1 MLDSLVKRLS
11 PLSSVCTGLCVLLIA
26 GCGARKSSQGDN
38 TNLPIPPPAK
48 TWTDI
53 PVANPKDRII
63 IHYHRQD
70 EAYAGVNLWTWDG
83 YNKNSPSPNYF
94 VPAGQDRFGSV
105 FEIDRAKYGES
116 DKIGLIPR
124 IGNNWN
130 QKDGGD
136 KFWYPALG
144 NEVWL
149 VCGQNEVYS
158 NEPDISPKIE
168 LAFIDAR
175 DRIVLQLNAPA
186 PTDVE
191 AALFADGDLAHPM
204 ATATLLQIP
213 ANSGSSPSLRL
224 ALALSAP
231 LDLAGKKYCVQL
243 KGFGRPVALVPRGV
257 LDDPELYFDADAK
270 LGATYS
276 PASTTFRLFAPTAT
290 GVSLVL
296 DDEATGTKGRS
307 TQALKSEPRGIWDLT
322 VQGDLRGKFY
332 AYSLEGPGFDPSREI
347 VDPYAVNAVASTT
360 RGRITDIAAPLQKG
374 PGLAAATDH
383 VIYEM
388 HVRDFS
394 IDPNSGA
401 QHRGLYLGFTEPGTH
416 LPGDASIRTTLD
428 HLVELG
434 VTDVELLP
442 VADFKNDESSP
453 TYNWGYDPMEYFS
466 PEGMYATNPNDDSR
480 VLELAALIEALHS
493 RGIGVIMDVVY
504 NHTAD
509 IAPLSSIV
517 PGYYYRHLDNG
528 ALANGSRCGNEFRTE
543 APMGRKLILDS
554 LKFWT
559 KQYGMDGYRFDLMA
573 IIDQETMKEAAQEL
587 RAINPNIILYGEP
600 WVPAFSPLSDKS
612 DKSAIRALEPI
623 GAFNDDFRDA
633 LHGRPADAST
643 GWMQD
648 GSHRE
653 DLKKAMLISD
663 WCATPGQSINYMTCH
678 DDLTLWDKLKI
689 SMPGASDELLA
700 GTTKLG
706 FLALLT
712 SEGVPFIQ
720 GGTEFSRTKGGDNN
734 SYISPDSVNEIDW
747 SLKKAN
753 SGLVAYVRD
762 LIALRKAHPVFR
774 LRTRVDVV
782 SRLRFVDVP
791 SDKVILYTL
800 NGANLPGETW
810 TSTCVVM
817 NSDNSA
823 AVDVALPAGT
833 WSLAVDENG
842 ANAGEPSFSGS
853 VHVSPKTGL
862 ILWQRGE
869 VSSIDGPG
877 H

>member
-1 MLDSLVKRLS
+1 
-11 PLSSVCTGLCVLLIA
+11 
-26 GCGARKSSQGDN
+26 
-38 TNLPIPPPAK
+38 
-48 TWTDI
+48 
-53 PVANPKDRII
+53 
-63 IHYHRQD
+63 
-70 EAYAGVNLWTWDG
+70 
-83 YNKNSPSPNYF
+83 
-94 VPAGQDRFGSV
+94 
-105 FEIDRAKYGES
+105 
-116 DKIGLIPR
+116 
-124 IGNNWN
+124 
-130 QKDGGD
+130 
-136 KFWYPALG
+136 
-144 NEVWL
+144 
-149 VCGQNEVYS
+149 
-158 NEPDISPKIE
+158 
-168 LAFIDAR
+168 
-175 DRIVLQLNAPA
+175 
-186 PTDVE
+186 
-191 AALFADGDLAHPM
+191 
-204 ATATLLQIP
+204 
-213 ANSGSSPSLRL
+213 
-224 ALALSAP
+224 
-231 LDLAGKKYCVQL
+231 
-243 KGFGRPVALVPRGV
+243 
-257 LDDPELYFDADAK
+257 
-270 LGATYS
+270 
-276 PASTTFRLFAPTAT
+276 
-290 GVSLVL
+290 
-296 DDEATGTKGRS
+296 
-307 TQALKSEPRGIWDLT
+307 
-322 VQGDLRGKFY
+322 
-332 AYSLEGPGFDPSREI
+332 
-347 VDPYAVNAVASTT
+347 
-360 RGRITDIAAPLQKG
+360 
-374 PGLAAATDH
+374 
-383 VIYEM
+383 
-388 HVRDFS
+388 
-394 IDPNSGA
+394 
-401 QHRGLYLGFTEPGTH
+401 
-416 LPGDASIRTTLD
+416 
-428 HLVELG
+428 
-434 VTDVELLP
+434 
-442 VADFKNDESSP
+442 
-453 TYNWGYDPMEYFS
+453 
-466 PEGMYATNPNDDSR
+466 
-480 VLELAALIEALHS
+480 
-493 RGIGVIMDVVY
+493 MDVVY